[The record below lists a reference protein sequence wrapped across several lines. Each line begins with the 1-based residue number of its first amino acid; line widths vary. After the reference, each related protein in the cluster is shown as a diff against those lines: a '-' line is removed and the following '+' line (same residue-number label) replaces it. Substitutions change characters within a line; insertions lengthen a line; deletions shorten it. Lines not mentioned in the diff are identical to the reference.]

1 MTITWTDAVAKLA
14 ARYWNS
20 DPISAANPGG
30 FDEAVDGSQAG
41 HEVNFPAAL
50 EAVGVAAQHVGDTAQ
65 AVDAAAATAVAQM
78 VAIQARVAGALAA
91 SVPISATGAE
101 LVAAIDDADARAVI
115 GAASVA
121 DVRAALPA
129 GLTYRLDQLNRLATL
144 SVAGN
149 KL

>member
-20 DPISAANPGG
+20 EPVSAANPGG

-65 AVDAAAATAVAQM
+65 AVDAAAATAIAQM
-78 VAIQARVAGALAA
+78 AIIQASVAGALAA
-91 SVPISATGAE
+91 NVPVSETGAR
-101 LVAAIDDADARAVI
+101 LVAAVDAVGARAEI

-121 DVRAALPA
+121 DVQAALPA
-129 GLTYRLDQLNRLATL
+129 GLTYRIDQLNRLAAL
-144 SVAGN
+144 GAVGV